1 MQITLIV
8 GSVMGTA
15 LGVANALKHTLETNG
30 TAVRLVEQFQPS
42 DLTLD
47 KEDIV
52 LICTSNTGMGD
63 LPANIVPF
71 FDYLTQQLP
80 QISGKRF
87 GIITLGDSSY
97 PNFAEAGNTLRNAML
112 DLGAILVGE
121 PLVLDAIFVDDHEEE
136 ALQWLGSWTPQL

>member
-15 LGVANALKHTLETNG
+15 LGVANALKHALETNG
-30 TAVRLVEQFQPS
+30 TAVRLVEQFQAS

-47 KEDIV
+47 KEDVV

-71 FDYLTQQLP
+71 FEHLTQQLP

-112 DLGAILVGE
+112 DLGATLIGE

-136 ALQWLGSWTPQL
+136 ALQWLTSWAALL